1 MSNLAGYLVYLLLT
15 HLGATPKITMT
26 VLYGAGAA
34 IGYTGNRNFTFAHH
48 GSLLGSGIR
57 YLISH
62 FLGYLINFTILFYFV
77 DRLKYPHQWVQA
89 VAIFVVAGFIF
100 IASKFFVFR
109 DPVSLNVNK
118 S

>member
-1 MSNLAGYLVYLLLT
+1 
-15 HLGATPKITMT
+15 MT

-48 GSLLGSGIR
+48 GSVLGSGIR
-57 YLISH
+57 YLIAH
-62 FLGYLINFTILFYFV
+62 FLGYMINFFILFYFV
-77 DRLKYPHQWVQA
+77 DELKYLHQWVQA

-109 DPVSLNVNK
+109 NPDSSNVTK